1 MIFFQGDIAWL
12 RKKLPALETEYNF
25 WMTLGKRAVE
35 VEDDFGMT
43 HVLNRYY
50 SESKRARPESFVED
64 ELTAWMLWQQKEAE
78 KQEALTAADGR
89 EQMKEHAAA
98 IHKLFERTSH
108 ILEEEEAAAAQS
120 PPRAMHTMQAERTN
134 FDASESEFDSL
145 LSRIPPPPH
154 PIHDNSTVVQALYS
168 ELTAAAE
175 TGWDF
180 SSRWF
185 RDRNNLTS
193 VETSTLIPV
202 DLNAILFAVE
212 QQLSSFFGLV
222 GDSRRALDYASFA
235 DARMLAI
242 ERILWNA
249 TASQWQDY
257 NTEREVW
264 KLETMISNFIPLW
277 TKCYDK
283 SVGDAG
289 STGRRTGDRGKG
301 RYELSAS
308 WQNRNECLTLF
319 LSLLL
324 CALPCLQERGERGQC
339 RVGSAAERTAPG
351 GRHLHY
357 AQQQHATVR
366 HGQTNKH
373 TIPN

>member
-1 MIFFQGDIAWL
+1 M
-12 RKKLPALETEYNF
+12 
-25 WMTLGKRAVE
+25 
-35 VEDDFGMT
+35 
-43 HVLNRYY
+43 
-50 SESKRARPESFVED
+50 
-64 ELTAWMLWQQKEAE
+64 
-78 KQEALTAADGR
+78 
-89 EQMKEHAAA
+89 HA
-98 IHKLFERTSH
+98 
-108 ILEEEEAAAAQS
+108 
-120 PPRAMHTMQAERTN
+120 MQADRASL
-134 FDASESEFDSL
+134 DARDAEFDPL
-145 LSRIPPPPH
+145 FLSRIPPPPH
-154 PIHDNSTVVQALYS
+154 PIHDNSSVVQALYS

-193 VETSTLIPV
+193 VETSKLIPV

-212 QQLSSFFGLV
+212 QQLSSFYELV

-283 SVGDAG
+283 SVHWARAQGGAG
-289 STGRRTGDRGKG
+289 RGRRIGEEERRRGAG
-301 RYELSAS
+301 A
-308 WQNRNECLTLF
+308 
-319 LSLLL
+319 
-324 CALPCLQERGERGQC
+324 
-339 RVGSAAERTAPG
+339 
-351 GRHLHY
+351 
-357 AQQQHATVR
+357 
-366 HGQTNKH
+366 
-373 TIPN
+373 